1 MGPFVDLLIR
11 NVVLNDMDSLAYMQ
25 KMLRENGVIKKLRA
39 MGAKDGDVVVIGE
52 VEFDFID

>member
-1 MGPFVDLLIR
+1 M
-11 NVVLNDMDSLAYMQ
+11 LNDMDARAYMQ